1 MTNFVFKPSHYEVS
15 GPISGICKSWG
26 VWGQDGN
33 ITAPLF
39 CMQRPKWIKDDACW
53 EKIVTSVKLN
63 LPSETEIK

>member
-1 MTNFVFKPSHYEVS
+1 
-15 GPISGICKSWG
+15 